1 MNKKELIEEYISKHP
16 NLFSFFEKNYL
27 INNCEH
33 DYSNEL
39 IPDIIREVFDELG
52 ILKDEENMFL
62 GFRDLLDD
70 VFSIKDKNIVEIGGG
85 VIPRLAYRIS
95 DIQTT
100 GSIKV
105 YDPRLSEYVQ
115 SSDRLILIKKAFNP
129 WIDVSDADILIG
141 LMPCEITEG
150 IILSAVKSNKDFMIG
165 LSDATIYD
173 DYSDYFP
180 SPEEWIEGVIGY
192 ADRLLNES
200 GRGKLKIKYLDQ
212 YNNPYPVIYNKK

>member
-1 MNKKELIEEYISKHP
+1 
-16 NLFSFFEKNYL
+16 
-27 INNCEH
+27 
-33 DYSNEL
+33 
-39 IPDIIREVFDELG
+39 
-52 ILKDEENMFL
+52 MFL

-105 YDPRLSEYVQ
+105 YDPRLSEYEQ
-115 SSDRLILIKKAFNP
+115 SSDRLILIKKTFNP

-150 IILSAVKSNKDFMIG
+150 IILSAIKSNKDFMIG

-180 SPEEWIEGVIGY
+180 STEEWIEGVISY
-192 ADRLLNES
+192 ADRLLNEA